1 MATTTDI
8 PTHLMPDQQ
17 FGNLGVFKLTR
28 LWKTV
33 SDFAKDF
40 AIGQDVALV
49 SVLAGL
55 AHSVG
60 SLVRTSTTF
69 GSIEPPFSLL
79 LVTPERNPVWPEV
92 PVRFLT
98 HEFEASMRLCLETYL
113 RQRQMEGC
121 KKGEEPSDTSLKDTA
136 DLADRLCVDGMVERI
151 TTNSVLFPFPRSLID
166 NHVLITTPPGG
177 LHRALHQLQSL
188 QKYQLE
194 NALSTGSR
202 LVAPDGI
209 RSSGV
214 PSFYWQIARDDLAP
228 LLRDNPW
235 FAGVPGVI
243 LETAKPG
250 AAFLD
255 PSKGSAAAL
264 LHLSKDLVTR
274 RHAAMGKGQTIY
286 TDGKTFQPYRNF
298 LKVAQASEVA
308 EDSKAAPSAR
318 SVAELGMKFTALLTL
333 LEKKRQPD
341 SLEVNLGLE
350 LAKRVTRHRLRFLD
364 ACPGNA
370 ASNDVN
376 LDGLST
382 RDRAVFLRIVER
394 EGLSKT
400 ELGRSFSRMRKDER
414 DGILTKLVTRNLVT
428 IDAGN
433 IYLRSA

>member
-1 MATTTDI
+1 
-8 PTHLMPDQQ
+8 MPDQQ
-17 FGNLGVFKLTR
+17 FGHLGAFKLTR

-33 SDFAKDF
+33 SDFAKSF
-40 AIGQDVALV
+40 AIELDVALV

-55 AHSVG
+55 AHSAG

-98 HEFEASMRLCLETYL
+98 HEFEASMRQCLETYL

-121 KKGEEPSDTSLKDTA
+121 KKGEEPSDTSLKDA
-136 DLADRLCVDGMVERI
+136 ANLADRLCVDGMVERI

-166 NHVLITTPPGG
+166 NHVLITTPLGG
-177 LHRALHQLQSL
+177 LRRALGQLQPL
-188 QKYQLE
+188 QKYRLE

-214 PSFYWQIARDDLAP
+214 PSFYWQIAKDDLVP
-228 LLRDNPW
+228 FLRDNPW
-235 FAGVPGVI
+235 FAGIPAVI

-255 PSKGSAAAL
+255 PLKGCVATL
-264 LHLSKDLVTR
+264 LQLSRDLVAR
-274 RHAAMGKGQTIY
+274 RHAAMGQAKTIY
-286 TDGKTFQPYRNF
+286 SDGKTFQPYRAF
-298 LKVAQASEVA
+298 LEAAQASDVA
-308 EDSKAAPSAR
+308 EDSKGVPSAR
-318 SVAELGMKFTALLTL
+318 SIAELGMKFTALLTL
-333 LEKKRQPD
+333 LEKKHQPD

-350 LAKRVTRHRLRFLD
+350 LAKRVTRHRLRILAD
-364 ACPGNA
+364 YPDDD
-370 ASNDVN
+370 ASNAID
-376 LDGLST
+376 LDGLSI

-414 DGILTKLVTRNLVT
+414 DEILTRLVTRNLVVM
-428 IDAGN
+428 DAGN
-433 IYLRSA
+433 IYARSA